1 MASTYGVPEG
11 ASLADW
17 PIAYE
22 DLAPFYERAEHELG
36 VCGDA
41 DKMRHLP
48 PFNKPYPMPPQSVNA
63 QGSVLRRGLDALG
76 WHYNPVPLAINSV
89 PYNGRAACYRCQHC
103 VGFAC
108 PVDAKNGTQNTT
120 IPRALLTG
128 RCTLAVGVL
137 AEQVAHTSGSVWGVH
152 VRDTLTGETHTVKA
166 SVVVVAGGAI
176 ETARLLLASGLGND
190 HVGRH
195 LQGHY
200 YPGASGRFPEPV
212 WDGQGPGPST
222 AMCKFIH
229 HNPGVIGGGMLAD
242 DFIPLPITVWK
253 RHVTPDVPR
262 WGQAAKNWMRENF
275 RYITEVKGPVQEIPT
290 AHARVTLDPQVRDK
304 WGNPVARL
312 SGATHEETVRTSAYM
327 FDRAVEWLKA
337 AGAVEIWGGAP
348 TLGLSGGQHQAG
360 TCRMGHDPSESATD
374 PHCRL
379 HGHDNLY
386 IGDGAVHVTNGPF
399 NPFLTI
405 MACAY
410 RTAAHIQHQ
419 W

>member
-1 MASTYGVPEG
+1 
-11 ASLADW
+11 
-17 PIAYE
+17 
-22 DLAPFYERAEHELG
+22 
-36 VCGDA
+36 
-41 DKMRHLP
+41 
-48 PFNKPYPMPPQSVNA
+48 
-63 QGSVLRRGLDALG
+63 
-76 WHYNPVPLAINSV
+76 
-89 PYNGRAACYRCQHC
+89 
-103 VGFAC
+103 
-108 PVDAKNGTQNTT
+108 VDAKNGTQNTT

-128 RCTLAVGVL
+128 RCSLAVGVL
-137 AEQVAHTSGSVWGVH
+137 AQTVAHTNGKVWGVH
-152 VRDTLTGETHTVKA
+152 VRDTLTGAEHTVKA
-166 SVVVVAGGAI
+166 SVVVIAGGAI
-176 ETARLLLASGLGND
+176 ETARILLASGLGND
-190 HVGRH
+190 HVGRN

-200 YPGASGRFPEPV
+200 YPTASGRFPEAV

-222 AMCKFIH
+222 ATCQFIH

-253 RHVTPDVPR
+253 RHVSPDVPR
-262 WGQAAKNWMRENF
+262 WGQGAKNWMRDNF

-290 AHARVTLDPQVRDK
+290 SHARVTLDPEVRDR

-312 SGATHEETVRTSAYM
+312 SGATHPETVRTSA
-327 FDRAVEWLKA
+327 FLFERAVEWLKA
-337 AGAVEIWGGAP
+337 SGAVEIWGGAP

-360 TCRMGHDPSESATD
+360 TCRMGADPDQSATD

-410 RTAAHIQHQ
+410 RTAAHIRHA